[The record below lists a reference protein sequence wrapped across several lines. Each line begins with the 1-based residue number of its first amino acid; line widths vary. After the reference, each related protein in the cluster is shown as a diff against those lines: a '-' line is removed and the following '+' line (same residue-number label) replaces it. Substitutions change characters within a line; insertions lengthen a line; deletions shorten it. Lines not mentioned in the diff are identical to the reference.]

1 MRRLIRL
8 KQTVVVE
15 GKYDKIA
22 LENVIDAVI
31 IPTNGFGIFKDSEKR
46 DIIRKLAEK
55 NGVIVMT
62 DSDSAGAVIRA
73 YIKKIAAGA
82 EITNVYVPRLNGKE
96 KRKNKPSAEGIL
108 GVEGM
113 TPDIIEEALKRC
125 NVGIEKTEG
134 KRKITKCDM
143 FSAGLSG
150 GANSSKNRESFLGFL
165 ELPSNISSSAMLDLL
180 NGMFSYEEFKEKVS
194 EWQKST
200 DTG

>member
-1 MRRLIRL
+1 MIRL

-96 KRKNKPSAEGIL
+96 KRKSKPSAEGIL

-125 NVGIEKTEG
+125 NVGIEKTES

-180 NGMFSYEEFKEKVS
+180 NGMFSFEEFKEKVS

-200 DTG
+200 DTD